1 MFSIVRLWEDVA
13 IAATKRLGFRRGVA
27 ICIVPMLFAEMWGMN
42 NDDDEA
48 VRVMQPRRMKGHI
61 SMRVN
66 DVYRW
71 RMKFAASST
80 ELRTTKSIIDEERGS
95 G

>member
-1 MFSIVRLWEDVA
+1 
-13 IAATKRLGFRRGVA
+13 
-27 ICIVPMLFAEMWGMN
+27 MN

-48 VRVMQPRRMKGHI
+48 VRVMQPRRMRGHI